1 MVQTGESLLRRRVT
15 AESEAE
21 FPYAPPQNLLF
32 GRDPK

>member
-21 FPYAPPQNLLF
+21 FPVLRAT
-32 GRDPK
+32 PKSVI